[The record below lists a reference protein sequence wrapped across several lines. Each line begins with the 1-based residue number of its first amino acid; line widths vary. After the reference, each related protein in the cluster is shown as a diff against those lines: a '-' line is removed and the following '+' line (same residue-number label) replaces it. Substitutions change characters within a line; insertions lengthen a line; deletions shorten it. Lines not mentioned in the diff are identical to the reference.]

1 MRAAAYVKL
10 AHEMNRP
17 TGTATFEASTSARFP
32 ELDVLR
38 GLAISMVFAF
48 HALDYAGLT
57 RLTWDGYV
65 RIFNGS
71 ASVLDTLLLPL
82 KFGAAGVSIFFAV
95 SGFCIHYFYRDLKSI
110 DLFYIRRFLRILP
123 PYWFLLVV
131 VSLLPFVGKEL
142 FGISLG
148 VQFISHLLLIH
159 NFWEG
164 TLYGI
169 APAWWTIAVEIQL
182 YVLYPF
188 VLYMS
193 KRFGWGVTLLLVGS
207 LELSL
212 RAYSENAALFGFDRL
227 PNWLSGSPLFF
238 WFSWTLGAW
247 AADRRVHSLLYTM
260 RPTHHLAFASLF
272 LACFFFRPLAS
283 FNFTLLSFWTA
294 MLLCSST
301 TYPCKAIWFRL
312 LGRVGIISYSL
323 YLVSDTVLFNTVTV
337 FDGFFG
343 SKPLVFVTLLISFG
357 PAYLLAN
364 YIYSKVEKP
373 SQELGRRIYRSADRS
388 GKGTGL
394 MSRLLK
400 M

>member
-1 MRAAAYVKL
+1 
-10 AHEMNRP
+10 
-17 TGTATFEASTSARFP
+17 
-32 ELDVLR
+32 
-38 GLAISMVFAF
+38 MVFAF

-57 RLTWDGYV
+57 KLTWDGYF
-65 RIFNGS
+65 RIFDGS
-71 ASVLDTLLLPL
+71 ASAVDALLLPL
-82 KFGAAGVSIFFAV
+82 KFGAIGVSIFFAV

-182 YVLYPF
+182 YMLYPF

-193 KRFGWGVTLLLVGS
+193 KRFGWGVTLLLLGS

-212 RAYSENAALFGFDRL
+212 RAYSENAILFGYDRL

-247 AADRRVHSLLYTM
+247 AADRRAHSRLCTM
-260 RPTHHLAFASLF
+260 RPVHHFTLALLF
-272 LACFFFRPLAS
+272 LVCAFFRPLAA
-283 FNFTLLSFWTA
+283 FNFTLVSFWTA
-294 MLLCSST
+294 ILLSSGT
-301 TYPCKAIWFRL
+301 TYPRKAIWFRL
-312 LGRVGIISYSL
+312 LSGVGIISYSL
-323 YLVSDTVLFNTVTV
+323 YLVSDTVLLNTLTL
-337 FDGFFG
+337 FDGLFR
-343 SKPLVFVTLLISFG
+343 SKPLVFLILLMSFG
-357 PAYLLAN
+357 PAYLLAK

-373 SQELGRRIYRSADRS
+373 SQEIGRRIYRSADRS
-388 GKGTGL
+388 GKDSGFV
-394 MSRLLK
+394 SRLLK
-400 M
+400 I